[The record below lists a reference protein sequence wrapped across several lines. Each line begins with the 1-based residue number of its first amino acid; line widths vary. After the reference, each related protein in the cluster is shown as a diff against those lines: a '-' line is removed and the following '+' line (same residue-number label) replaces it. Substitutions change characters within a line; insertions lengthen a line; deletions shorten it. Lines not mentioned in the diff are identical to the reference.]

1 MSKKK
6 KAAKETLTYGQA
18 LCALEVINPTQ
29 RVQGQV
35 VKSRSDLTSIKGDV
49 GMQVYHLK
57 HDLIDATK
65 VYDDKR
71 EDIIEDLKK
80 LKLRLN
86 EIEDEAKE
94 EEDKKKPKKVDD
106 SKPKKDLSKEEIKPK
121 LTDLMDELRA
131 LNEVEIELT
140 YTKGKLKLSQ
150 VTHALDTDEY
160 EILKFAIID
169 DTK

>member
-1 MSKKK
+1 MNKKK

-18 LCALEVINPTQ
+18 LSALEVINPTQ

-35 VKSRSDLTSIKGDV
+35 VKSKSDLTSIKGDV

-121 LTDLMDELRA
+121 VTDLMDELRV

-150 VTHALDTDEY
+150 ITHALDADEY